1 MPPVLPGLL
10 SRHAADALVAKG
22 PRSRTAADL
31 VRDVDAI
38 ARALPD
44 DVAGREV
51 VLVAEDR
58 YAFAAALIA
67 CTVRGAITALPPSAQ
82 PEMVSEIR
90 HRENVATVLH
100 DRAGMRGI
108 DVGAILARDSPET
121 GAYEPFSPLDPSDK
135 LSG

>member
-1 MPPVLPGLL
+1 MSLVLPGLL
-10 SRHAADALVAKG
+10 SRHAADALVASG
-22 PRSRTAADL
+22 AQPRTARDL

-38 ARALPD
+38 ARALPEGI
-44 DVAGREV
+44 VGREV

-100 DRAGMRGI
+100 E
-108 DVGAILARDSPET
+108 ARERLLGLVEHASLENEVRPE
-121 GAYEPFSPLDPSDK
+121 LDAVA
-135 LSG
+135 